1 MLIKDSLNSSQ
12 SLNSQAMETNDKT
25 INVIGWLQDQVR
37 SVNQAISDLEKS
49 HNYGKAAL
57 CEGMRDA
64 YMKCLEKLKT

>member
-1 MLIKDSLNSSQ
+1 
-12 SLNSQAMETNDKT
+12 METNDKT
-25 INVIGWLQDQVR
+25 NSVIGWLQDQVR
-37 SVNQAISDLEKS
+37 SINQAISDLEKS